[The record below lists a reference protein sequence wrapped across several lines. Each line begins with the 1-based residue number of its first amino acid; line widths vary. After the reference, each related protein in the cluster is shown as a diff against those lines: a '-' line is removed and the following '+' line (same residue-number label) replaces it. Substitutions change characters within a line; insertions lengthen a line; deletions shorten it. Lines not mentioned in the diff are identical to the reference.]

1 MSALR
6 KVSMVHEEPVV
17 ATSAHRVQ
25 PAAKAVVIAMAP
37 RVSPAVSE
45 APASTRPSAAALLRN
60 MALFLSAPFIG
71 LLYAVLLP
79 FVGLGL
85 LAWIAAKP
93 LLERPAV
100 RAGLQTAKA
109 AARLMAAPFVGL
121 AYVVFF
127 PFIAMALL
135 VGVAASPRQQAATAA

>member
-6 KVSMVHEEPVV
+6 KVLVVHEEPVV
-17 ATSAHRVQ
+17 GTSAHREQ
-25 PAAKAVVIAMAP
+25 PSAKAVVIAMTP
-37 RVSPAVSE
+37 RVSPPATE
-45 APASTRPSAAALLRN
+45 APVSTKPGAATLLRN

-85 LAWIAAKP
+85 LVWIAGKP
-93 LLERPAV
+93 LLERPRV
-100 RAGLQTAKA
+100 RTALQTGKA

-127 PFIAMALL
+127 PFIAAAML
-135 VGVAASPRQQAATAA
+135 VWVAASPRRQAATAA

>member
-6 KVSMVHEEPVV
+6 KVLVHEEPVV
-17 ATSAHRVQ
+17 GTSAHRVQ
-25 PAAKAVVIAMAP
+25 PSAKASVVLLTP
-37 RVSPAVSE
+37 RVSPPVHE
-45 APASTRPSAAALLRN
+45 APASAKPGAATLLRN

-85 LAWIAAKP
+85 LVWMAGKP
-93 LLERPAV
+93 LLERPRV
-100 RAGLQTAKA
+100 RSALQTAKA

-127 PFIAMALL
+127 PFIAMAALAWI
-135 VGVAASPRQQAATAA
+135 AASPRGRAASAA

>member
-6 KVSMVHEEPVV
+6 KVLVVHEEPVV
-17 ATSAHRVQ
+17 GTSAHRVQ
-25 PAAKAVVIAMAP
+25 PSAKASVVIAMTP
-37 RVSPAVSE
+37 RVSPPVYE
-45 APASTRPSAAALLRN
+45 APASTRPSAAKLLRN

-85 LAWIAAKP
+85 LVWIAAKP
-93 LLERPAV
+93 LLERPRV
-100 RAGLQTAKA
+100 RAALQTGKA

-127 PFIAMALL
+127 PFIAMAML
-135 VGVAASPRQQAATAA
+135 VWVAASPRRHAAAA